1 MNDEKKKIHTA
12 GRKKKKKGWHFS
24 HFKASLLLSVFACRR
39 VCVCEYVCSKL
50 V

>member
-1 MNDEKKKIHTA
+1 MMRKKKYTQQGEKKKT
-12 GRKKKKKGWHFS
+12 KGWHFS